1 MGEIVAAAVGH
12 RETLQTALRF
22 QLKLGRLLSPG
33 GNHRVI
39 RLSAVKLHSQFGT
52 RWRKYL
58 LRETSNT
65 GFDNWLLNN
74 VCPPHPPPARQH
86 HRHQQRY
93 IYSPT
98 LKLYPGQFFQMQHN
112 PFKPLRQS

>member
-39 RLSAVKLHSQFGT
+39 RLSAVKLHSQFGK

-74 VCPPHPPPARQH
+74 VCPPHPPANTIATNNATFTP
-86 HRHQQRY
+86 
-93 IYSPT
+93 
-98 LKLYPGQFFQMQHN
+98 
-112 PFKPLRQS
+112 PL

>member
-39 RLSAVKLHSQFGT
+39 RLSAVKLHSQFGKAVEKISAARNFKHGGST
-52 RWRKYL
+52 
-58 LRETSNT
+58 T
-65 GFDNWLLNN
+65 G
-74 VCPPHPPPARQH
+74 C
-86 HRHQQRY
+86 
-93 IYSPT
+93 
-98 LKLYPGQFFQMQHN
+98 
-112 PFKPLRQS
+112 